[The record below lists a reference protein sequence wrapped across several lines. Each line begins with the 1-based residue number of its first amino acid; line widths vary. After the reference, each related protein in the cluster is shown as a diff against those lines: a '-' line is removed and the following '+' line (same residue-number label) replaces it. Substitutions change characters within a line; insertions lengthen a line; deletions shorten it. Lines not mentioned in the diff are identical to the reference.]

1 MTKLMNAAGG
11 YDFAG
16 SRLQNLADGTSSSD
30 AATKGQMDTAI
41 STAVTS
47 AVSNLD
53 FKGSVRVASTANVS
67 TSSAP
72 SSIDGVTLSSGDRI
86 LLKDQTTGSQNG
98 IYTFASAGSAL
109 TRATDADA
117 NAEVTP
123 GLWVVVEEGTAN
135 ADKAFFLTTNGPI
148 TVGTTSLTFAQY
160 TVGSSSINKYSE
172 TGPSSG
178 GTTWTITHSLGTKDV
193 VVSVRTASGDEEV
206 DVTVVHTDTNTVTI
220 TSTATMSSNSLRA
233 VVIG

>member
-1 MTKLMNAAGG
+1 MAKLMNAAGG

-16 SRLQNLADGTSSSD
+16 SQLQNLADGSSSSH

-41 STAVTS
+41 ATAVTA

-53 FKGSVRVASTANVS
+53 FKGSVRVASTANVD
-67 TSSAP
+67 TASAP
-72 SSIDGVTLSSGDRI
+72 STIDGVTLASGDRI
-86 LLKDQTTGSQNG
+86 LLKNQTAGEDNG
-98 IYTFASAGSAL
+98 IYVFTAAASAL
-109 TRATDADA
+109 TRSTDADA
-117 NAEVTP
+117 SAEVTP

-148 TVGTTSLTFAQY
+148 TLGTTSLTFAQY
-160 TVGSSSINKYSE
+160 TVAAAGVTKYAE

-178 GTTWTITHSLGTKDV
+178 GTTWTITHSLGTDDV
-193 VVSVRTASGDEEV
+193 VVSIRNGTSDEEV
-206 DVTVVHTDTNTVTI
+206 DVTVTHTDTNTVTV
-220 TSTATMSSNSLRA
+220 TSTATLSSNAYRA